1 MRLRGRLSI
10 APRVAAVALLALLAA
25 AMPALGGERAYVF
38 QRVTTAEDLS
48 QNTVHAVLQDRTG
61 LVWIGTEGGLH
72 RYDGY
77 AFLTFEHSPE
87 DAGSLPDSLVSALAE
102 DDRGRLWVGGGGG
115 AVAWFDA
122 EAGRFVEVPTPS
134 GPRGGVGALLADAD
148 GAVWVGSAR
157 GVERIAAD
165 GTQADVLVYPR
176 DAGAPAATAALA
188 RDGDGRV
195 WVAGSRGLY
204 RIDAGGRRADRIAAA
219 QLRGADAVAVDRD
232 RRVWVGNDQGLW
244 RIGADDS
251 ASRAWAAPEAGH
263 PVRSIAQAADGRLW
277 LATYGRGVV
286 AFDPATGEAEV
297 LRRNPAL
304 PGGLPEDWLRV
315 LMVDRS
321 GLLWLGGDVLG
332 VSRVDPAGAK
342 FRFLYDDAQGA
353 ASFETN
359 KIRSLLQDE
368 AGALWVGTEGDG
380 LKRYDFA
387 ARRFDHHGE
396 ALRAALP
403 EAVAGADLRVF
414 ALATDGIGGLWVGT
428 NRGLLRYAPATRRAQ
443 LVATDPAGRNGP
455 QGETI
460 RALLR
465 ARDGSLWIGSM
476 EAGLARLSADGA
488 TWTRWRSAPADAA
501 TLWHDSVMV
510 LHEDRGGRVWAG
522 TLDGLNLI
530 DPASGAV
537 RRLPRAGA
545 ARDTPAGDLVRTIHE
560 SADGGLWFGG
570 HDGLSRLDELGP
582 GGARF
587 TRWLASDGLPAS
599 TVYGILEDGRGDLWL
614 STNRGVVRFDRGA
627 DRFQAYSLEDG
638 LQGLEF
644 NGNVQAT
651 LADGR
656 LAFGGPHGINL
667 FYPERLAGSDYAPR
681 VAITAWQ
688 AGAERRPVLA
698 PERFTAL
705 SIDHEQRIVAFSV
718 AALDYAAPSRN
729 RFEYRLDGFDDRWYA
744 LGTRN
749 VITFTNLDAGDYV
762 LRVRG
767 SNRDGVISPEEA
779 VLRLGV
785 RPAWWMSLPMQLLY
799 AAMALALVGL
809 PVWTWRQRATRER
822 EHAREVQEREER
834 LRVAIWG
841 SGDQFWDYDLRNNVM
856 VRIGADNLLGFEP
869 EHRISAD
876 HWRNHAVH
884 PDDRARVER
893 ILDEHVAGLRDSF
906 ESEHRVRSASG
917 EYVWVRSRGRIVE
930 RDAQGHA
937 LRVAGT
943 ARDVTR
949 TRVAERERRIAEQV
963 IRSMAEAVTVT
974 DLDFRFVSVN
984 PAFTRITGYTEAE
997 VEGEDGAM
1005 LNCQQHSEEFH
1016 HALRRA
1022 AMQSGRWSGELWQRR
1037 KDGEEFL
1044 CWLELTEVLD
1054 DAGERTHWVGVLTD
1068 ITDRKRA
1075 EQELRYLA
1083 NYDTLTGLP
1092 NRTLLGER
1100 LAHAMIRARRH
1111 GSKVAVLFLDLDRF
1125 KHVNDSMGHAA
1136 GDRLLKAAA
1145 ARIQSTVRDSDTV
1158 ARLGGDEFTVV
1169 IEDLADAQQAE
1180 RVAVKL
1186 LEAFVAPLDIDG
1198 RTEVVIS
1205 PSIGIS
1211 IYPDHGQVPTDLLK
1225 YADTAMYQAKEKG
1238 RNTFQTYTEAMDA
1251 QARMRASMIAHL
1263 HKAVERGELSLVY
1276 QPKMSLVDGRIT
1288 GVEALLRWRNPELG
1302 QVSPVTFIPIAEET
1316 GLIVPIGEWVIR
1328 EACVQVQRWMK
1339 AGLNATTMA
1348 VNVSMLQLLRG
1359 ELYTK
1364 LRQMLEDFR
1373 VPAHRFELELTESMV
1388 MANAEQSIST
1398 LTQIKSLGV
1407 NLAIDDF
1414 GTGYSSLAY
1423 LKRLPIDTLKID
1435 KEFVGDITTDPDDE
1449 AITATIITMAHSL
1462 GLDVVAE
1469 GVESQEQL
1477 DYLREQRCD
1486 EVQGNFVSLP
1496 IDGDRLFK
1504 FMLDRKAAAENKGEV
1519 REFPL
1524 RRG

>member
-1 MRLRGRLSI
+1 MAG
-10 APRVAAVALLALLAA
+10 AASCALALASA
-25 AMPALGGERAYVF
+25 FAPWHAKAGERAYFF
-38 QRVTTAEDLS
+38 QRVNAAEDLS
-48 QNTVHAVLQDRTG
+48 QNTVHAMLQDRTG
-61 LVWIGTEGGLH
+61 FLWIATEGGLH
-72 RYDGY
+72 RFDGY
-77 AFLTFEHSPE
+77 AFLSFEHSPE
-87 DAGSLPDSLVSALAE
+87 DPGSLPDSLTTALAE
-102 DDRGRLWVGGGGG
+102 DGGGRLWVGSNGGS
-115 AVAWFDA
+115 VAWFDA
-122 EAGRFVEVPTPS
+122 AAGRFVALPAPA
-134 GPRGGVGALLADAD
+134 GPRGPVGALLGAPD
-148 GAVWVGSAR
+148 GGVWIASSR
-157 GVERIAAD
+157 GIERVAAD
-165 GTQADVLVYPR
+165 GTHADVLLYPR
-176 DAGAPAATAALA
+176 DNGPAAETSGIA
-188 RDGDGRV
+188 RDAEGRI
-195 WVAGSRGLY
+195 WVSGSRGVF
-204 RIDAGGRRADRIAAA
+204 RIDAAGRRADRIAAA
-219 QLRGADAVAVDRD
+219 QLAAAQSVQVDASG
-232 RRVWVGNDQGLW
+232 RVWVGNADGLW

-251 ASRAWAAPEAGH
+251 ANRAWAAPDAGH
-263 PVRSIAQAADGRLW
+263 PVRAIAQAPDGRLW
-277 LATYGRGVV
+277 LATYGRGLV
-286 AFDPATGEAEV
+286 AFDPTTGASEI
-297 LRRNPAL
+297 LRRDAAL
-304 PGGLPEDWLRV
+304 AGGLPEDWLRS
-315 LMVDRS
+315 LLVDRS
-321 GLLWLGGDVLG
+321 GLLWVGGDVFG
-332 VSRVDPAGAK
+332 VARFDPTGAK
-342 FRFLYDDAQGA
+342 FRFLYDDAPGRPA
-353 ASFETN
+353 FETN
-359 KIRSLLQDE
+359 KIRSLLQDPD
-368 AGALWVGTEGDG
+368 GSLWIGTEGDG

-387 ARRFDHHGE
+387 ARRFQSHAD

-403 EAVAGADLRVF
+403 DLPPGADLRVF
-414 ALATDGIGGLWVGT
+414 ALAPDGAGGLWVGT
-428 NRGLLRYAPATRRAQ
+428 NHGLLRHAPATRRTERIA
-443 LVATDPAGRNGP
+443 VDPGGARGP
-455 QGETI
+455 PGAIVRT
-460 RALLR
+460 LLR
-465 ARDGSLWIGSM
+465 ARDGSLWVGTMDS
-476 EAGLARLSADGA
+476 GLARLAPDGGA
-488 TWTRWRSAPADAA
+488 WTTWRSAPADAG
-501 TLWHDSVMV
+501 TLWNNGVLV
-510 LHEDRGGRVWAG
+510 LHEDRGGRIWVG
-522 TLDGLNLI
+522 TLDGLNLV
-530 DPASGAV
+530 DPATGMV
-537 RRLPRAGA
+537 RRMPRAGA
-545 ARDTPAGDLVRTIHE
+545 ARDTPAGDLVRAIHE
-560 SADGGLWFGG
+560 SADGSLWFGS
-570 HDGLSRLDELGP
+570 HNGLSRLEEVTAV
-582 GGARF
+582 GARF
-587 TRWLASDGLPAS
+587 SRHLVSDGLPAS
-599 TVYGILEDGRGDLWL
+599 TVYGILEDTRGDLWL
-614 STNRGVVRFDRGA
+614 STNRGVVRFDRANG
-627 DRFQAYSLEDG
+627 RFHAYSVEDG

-644 NGNVQAT
+644 NGGVQAA

-667 FYPERLAGSDYAPR
+667 FYPERLVGSEFAPR
-681 VAITAWQ
+681 VAFTAWQ
-688 AGAERRPVLA
+688 AGAQRLPVLA
-698 PERFTAL
+698 PERFASVAL
-705 SIDHEQRIVAFSV
+705 DHDQRIVAFSV
-718 AALDYAAPSRN
+718 AALDFASPARN
-729 RFEYRLDGFDDRWYA
+729 RFEYRLEGFDDRWYA
-744 LGTRN
+744 LGASNT
-749 VITFTNLDAGDYV
+749 ITFTNLDAGEYV

-767 SNRDGVISPEEA
+767 SNRDGVLSPEEA
-779 VLRLGV
+779 RLQLSV
-785 RPAWWMSLPMQLLY
+785 QPAWWMSLPMQVLY
-799 AAMALALVGL
+799 GALALALVGL
-809 PVWTWRQRATRER
+809 PVWAWRQRVARESR
-822 EHAREVQEREER
+822 HAREVQEREER

-841 SGDQFWDYDLRNNVM
+841 SGDEFWDYDLRNNVM
-856 VRIGADNLLGFEP
+856 VRIGADHLLGFEA

-876 HWRNHAVH
+876 DWRSKAVH

-893 ILDEHVAGLRDSF
+893 VLDEHVSGQRDSF
-906 ESEHRVRSASG
+906 ESEHRVRAADG
-917 EYVWVRSRGRIVE
+917 GYVWVRSRGRIVE
-930 RDAQGHA
+930 RDAQGRA

-949 TRVAERERRIAEQV
+949 TRLADRERRIAEQV

-974 DLDFRFVSVN
+974 DLEFRFVSIN
-984 PAFTRITGYTEAE
+984 AAFTRMTGYVEAE
-997 VEGEDGAM
+997 VVGQDSAM
-1005 LNCQQHSEEFH
+1005 LNCEQHSEDFH

-1022 AMQSGRWSGELWQRR
+1022 AAQSGRWSGELWQRR

-1044 CWLELTEVLD
+1044 CWLELSEVID
-1054 DAGERTHWVGVLTD
+1054 DAGQRTHWVGVLTD

-1145 ARIQSTVRDSDTV
+1145 ARIQATVRDSDTV

-1169 IEDLADAQQAE
+1169 IEDLVDAAQAE
-1180 RVAVKL
+1180 RVAGKL

-1238 RNTFQTYTEAMDA
+1238 RNTWQTYTEAMDA

-1263 HKAVERGELSLVY
+1263 HKAIERGELSLVY

-1302 QVSPVTFIPIAEET
+1302 QVSPATFIPIAEET

-1339 AGLNATTMA
+1339 AGLNATTIA

-1364 LRQMLEDFR
+1364 LRQLLEDFR
-1373 VPAHRFELELTESMV
+1373 VPAHRLELELTESMV

-1469 GVESQEQL
+1469 GVETQEQL

-1486 EVQGNFVSLP
+1486 EVQGHFVSPP